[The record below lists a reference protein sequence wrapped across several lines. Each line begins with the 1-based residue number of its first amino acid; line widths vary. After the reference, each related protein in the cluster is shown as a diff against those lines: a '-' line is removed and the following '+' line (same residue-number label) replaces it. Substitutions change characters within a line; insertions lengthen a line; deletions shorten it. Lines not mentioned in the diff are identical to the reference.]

1 VVAEAVSVV
10 VKASA
15 VAAVLAGGAGAA
27 ADGGAADRSSSNPSK
42 GSGGMKDG
50 KMTGV
55 LLLVALCAPLMAGC
69 GPSLHARSVDL
80 SDSFLVNPKIL
91 QKGSG
96 NQALY
101 RYQNPDA
108 DVPKYTKII
117 VDPVLIYNEAQMD
130 AATRKNYQALANNG
144 YAYIVQALQN
154 DYTIVTNPGPDTMNL
169 QFGIVSADKSA
180 VVRNLISTV
189 LPVGMAI
196 SAVKYEVTGKPSA
209 VGEVT
214 AEVRIT
220 DSQTGQLIGA
230 ALDRRVGGKEL
241 RGVLDSWETA
251 DAALKYW
258 AQRIRYILC
267 VSRGGMFCVKP
278 DTGIFGNPQ

>member
-1 VVAEAVSVV
+1 M
-10 VKASA
+10 K
-15 VAAVLAGGAGAA
+15 GG
-27 ADGGAADRSSSNPSK
+27 K
-42 GSGGMKDG
+42 T
-50 KMTGV
+50 TGV
-55 LLLVALCAPLMAGC
+55 LLFVALCAPLLAGC

-80 SDSFLVNPKIL
+80 SDSFLVNPSIL
-91 QKGSG
+91 QRGSG
-96 NQALY
+96 DQALY

-108 DVPKYTKII
+108 DLPKYTKVI
-117 VDPVLIYNEAQMD
+117 VDPVLIYNEAQMN
-130 AATRKNYQALANNG
+130 AGTRKNYQTLANNA

-169 QFGIVSADKSA
+169 QFAIIHADKSA
-180 VVRNLISTV
+180 IVRNLTTTV
-189 LPVGMAI
+189 LPIGMAI
-196 SAVKYEVTGKPSA
+196 SAVKYEVTGAPSA

-220 DSQTGQLIGA
+220 DSRTGALIGA

-241 RGVLDSWETA
+241 RGVLDSWENA

-267 VSRGGMFCVKP
+267 VARGGMFCVRP
-278 DTGIFGNPQ
+278 DTGLFGNPQ